1 MLCRIYQKSGAGPKN
16 GEQYGAPVEEEE
28 EQEEEDCETLPTTGD
43 DDFGV
48 FRAYLGT
55 GSGCEEASQHT
66 ERLQCN
72 SKTDIMSALKDG
84 KREIVVQSLNKEHLN
99 ADQVKVCTSL
109 LEL

>member
-1 MLCRIYQKSGAGPKN
+1 MAGK
-16 GEQYGAPVEEEE
+16 EE

-55 GSGCEEASQHT
+55 SSGCETASQHT
-66 ERLQCN
+66 EHLQCN
-72 SKTDIMSALKDG
+72 SKTDITSALKDG
-84 KREIVVQSLNKEHLN
+84 EREIVVQSVNTEHLN
-99 ADQVKVCTSL
+99 ADQMKVCTSL